1 MIETRLSDLDYCY
14 ASVELLKVL
23 ENNAYLRNERIRTF
37 LEQRASRETRI
48 VSLVALLFPAVL
60 LIILVSPSNDI
71 GSELV
76 LRENLQGFVLR
87 MFSLLMLGLF
97 IFIFCFLLVYYLWHL
112 RLVEPLRKKLTH
124 DLKKELLD
132 DISKIDEHTES
143 IVQKSLFT
151 QPRVPELYLCTEI
164 LPLLIR
170 YFEKGL
176 ADFMKEA
183 VYALEL
189 ELKHTGHYHHL
200 VPRVT
205 FLQRERDYLQNRMD
219 YLNKLLK

>member
-1 MIETRLSDLDYCY
+1 VIETRLSDLDYCY

-48 VSLVALLFPAVL
+48 VSLVALLFPTVL
-60 LIILVSPSNDI
+60 LILLFGFPGNFAR
-71 GSELV
+71 ELISI
-76 LRENLQGFVLR
+76 ENFLFR

-97 IFIFCFLLVYYLWHL
+97 IFIFCFLLMHQLWHL
-112 RLVEPLRKKLTH
+112 HLVKPLRKKLTH

-132 DISKIDEHTES
+132 DIKKIDEHTES

-189 ELKHTGHYHHL
+189 ELKHTGQYHHL

-205 FLQRERDYLQNRMD
+205 FLQRERDYLQNRMA

>member
-1 MIETRLSDLDYCY
+1 MVETRLNDLDYCY

-37 LEQRASRETRI
+37 LEQRVSRETRI

-60 LIILVSPSNDI
+60 LILLFGSPGNFAR
-71 GSELV
+71 ELISI
-76 LRENLQGFVLR
+76 ENFLFR

-112 RLVEPLRKKLTH
+112 RLVEHLRKKLTH
-124 DLKKELLD
+124 DLKKELLH
-132 DISKIDEHTES
+132 DIKKIDEHTES

-205 FLQRERDYLQNRMD
+205 FLQRERDYLQNRMA

>member
-1 MIETRLSDLDYCY
+1 MVETRLSDLDYCY

-48 VSLVALLFPAVL
+48 VSLVALLFPTVL
-60 LIILVSPSNDI
+60 LILLFGFPGNFAR
-71 GSELV
+71 ELISI
-76 LRENLQGFVLR
+76 ENFLFR

-97 IFIFCFLLVYYLWHL
+97 IFIFCFLLMHQLWHL
-112 RLVEPLRKKLTH
+112 HLVKPLRKKLTH
-124 DLKKELLD
+124 DLKKELLH
-132 DISKIDEHTES
+132 DIKKIDEHTES

-205 FLQRERDYLQNRMD
+205 FLQRERDYLQNRMA

>member
-48 VSLVALLFPAVL
+48 VSLVALLFPTVL
-60 LIILVSPSNDI
+60 LILLFGFPGNFAR
-71 GSELV
+71 ELISI
-76 LRENLQGFVLR
+76 ENFLFR

-97 IFIFCFLLVYYLWHL
+97 IFIFCFLLMHQLWHL
-112 RLVEPLRKKLTH
+112 HLVKPLRKKLTH
-124 DLKKELLD
+124 DLKKELLH
-132 DISKIDEHTES
+132 DIKKIDEHTES

-205 FLQRERDYLQNRMD
+205 FLQRERDYLQNRMA

>member
-1 MIETRLSDLDYCY
+1 VVETRLSDLDYCY

-37 LEQRASRETRI
+37 LEQRVSRETRI
-48 VSLVALLFPAVL
+48 VSLVALLFPTVL
-60 LIILVSPSNDI
+60 LILLFGFPGNFAR
-71 GSELV
+71 ELISI
-76 LRENLQGFVLR
+76 ENFLFR

-97 IFIFCFLLVYYLWHL
+97 IFIFCFLLMHQLWHL
-112 RLVEPLRKKLTH
+112 HLVKLLRKKLTH
-124 DLKKELLD
+124 DLKKELLH
-132 DISKIDEHTES
+132 DIKKIDEHTES

-205 FLQRERDYLQNRMD
+205 FLQREKDYLQNRMA

>member
-1 MIETRLSDLDYCY
+1 MVETRLSDLDYCY

-48 VSLVALLFPAVL
+48 VSLVALLFPTVL
-60 LIILVSPSNDI
+60 LILLFGFPGNFAR
-71 GSELV
+71 ELISI
-76 LRENLQGFVLR
+76 ENFLFR

-97 IFIFCFLLVYYLWHL
+97 IFIFCFLLMHQLWHL
-112 RLVEPLRKKLTH
+112 HLVEPLRKKLTH

-132 DISKIDEHTES
+132 DIKKIDEHTES

-205 FLQRERDYLQNRMD
+205 FLQRERDYLQNRMA

>member
-1 MIETRLSDLDYCY
+1 MVETRLSDLDYCY

-60 LIILVSPSNDI
+60 LILLFGFPGNFAR
-71 GSELV
+71 ELISI
-76 LRENLQGFVLR
+76 ENFLFR

-97 IFIFCFLLVYYLWHL
+97 IFIFCFLLVYHLRHL

-132 DISKIDEHTES
+132 DIKKIDEHTES

-205 FLQRERDYLQNRMD
+205 FLQRERDYLQNRMA

>member
-1 MIETRLSDLDYCY
+1 MVETRLSDLDYCY

-60 LIILVSPSNDI
+60 LILLFGFPGNFAR
-71 GSELV
+71 ELISI
-76 LRENLQGFVLR
+76 ENFLFR

-97 IFIFCFLLVYYLWHL
+97 IFIFCFLLMHQLWHL
-112 RLVEPLRKKLTH
+112 HLVKPLRKKLTH

-132 DISKIDEHTES
+132 DIKKIDEHTES

-151 QPRVPELYLCTEI
+151 QLRVPELYLCTEI

-189 ELKHTGHYHHL
+189 ELKHTGQYHHL

-205 FLQRERDYLQNRMD
+205 FLQRERDYLQNRMA

>member
-60 LIILVSPSNDI
+60 LILLFGFPGNFAR
-71 GSELV
+71 ELISI
-76 LRENLQGFVLR
+76 ENFLFR

-97 IFIFCFLLVYYLWHL
+97 IFIFCFLLVYHLWHL

-132 DISKIDEHTES
+132 DIKKIDEHTES

-205 FLQRERDYLQNRMD
+205 FLQRERDYLQNRMA

>member
-1 MIETRLSDLDYCY
+1 MVETRLSDLDYCY

-48 VSLVALLFPAVL
+48 VSLVALLFPTVL
-60 LIILVSPSNDI
+60 LILLFGFPGNFAR
-71 GSELV
+71 ELISI
-76 LRENLQGFVLR
+76 ENFLFR

-97 IFIFCFLLVYYLWHL
+97 IFIFCFLLMHQLWHL
-112 RLVEPLRKKLTH
+112 HLVKLLRKKLTH
-124 DLKKELLD
+124 DLKKELLH
-132 DISKIDEHTES
+132 DIKKIDEHTES
-143 IVQKSLFT
+143 IIQKSLFT

-205 FLQRERDYLQNRMD
+205 FLQREKDYLQNRMA

>member
-1 MIETRLSDLDYCY
+1 MVETRLSDLDYCY

-48 VSLVALLFPAVL
+48 VSLVALLFPTVL
-60 LIILVSPSNDI
+60 LILLFGFPGNFAR
-71 GSELV
+71 ELISI
-76 LRENLQGFVLR
+76 ENFLFR

-97 IFIFCFLLVYYLWHL
+97 IFIFCFLLMHQLWHL

-124 DLKKELLD
+124 DLKKGLLD
-132 DISKIDEHTES
+132 DIKKIDEHTES

-205 FLQRERDYLQNRMD
+205 FLQRERDYLQNRMA

>member
-1 MIETRLSDLDYCY
+1 MVETRLSDLDYCY

-60 LIILVSPSNDI
+60 LILLFGSPGNFAR
-71 GSELV
+71 ELISI
-76 LRENLQGFVLR
+76 ENFLFR

-132 DISKIDEHTES
+132 DISKIDEHTDRLFKKVFS
-143 IVQKSLFT
+143 LSRACQSFTCVLKSC
-151 QPRVPELYLCTEI
+151 LYLFVI
-164 LPLLIR
+164 LR
-170 YFEKGL
+170 K
-176 ADFMKEA
+176 D
-183 VYALEL
+183 
-189 ELKHTGHYHHL
+189 
-200 VPRVT
+200 
-205 FLQRERDYLQNRMD
+205 
-219 YLNKLLK
+219 

>member
-48 VSLVALLFPAVL
+48 VSLVALLFPTVL
-60 LIILVSPSNDI
+60 LILLFGFPGNFAR
-71 GSELV
+71 ELISI
-76 LRENLQGFVLR
+76 ENFLFR

-97 IFIFCFLLVYYLWHL
+97 IFIFCFLLMHQLWHL
-112 RLVEPLRKKLTH
+112 HLVKPLRKKLTH

-132 DISKIDEHTES
+132 DIKKIDEHTES

-205 FLQRERDYLQNRMD
+205 FLQRERDYLQNRMA

>member
-1 MIETRLSDLDYCY
+1 MVETRLSDLDYCY

-48 VSLVALLFPAVL
+48 VSLVALLFPTVL
-60 LIILVSPSNDI
+60 LILLFGFPGNFAR
-71 GSELV
+71 ELISI
-76 LRENLQGFVLR
+76 ENFLFR

-97 IFIFCFLLVYYLWHL
+97 IFIFCFLLVYHLWHL
-112 RLVEPLRKKLTH
+112 RLVEPLIKKLTH
-124 DLKKELLD
+124 DLKKGLLD
-132 DISKIDEHTES
+132 DIKKIDEHTES

-189 ELKHTGHYHHL
+189 ELKHTGQYHHL

-205 FLQRERDYLQNRMD
+205 FLQRERDYLQNRMA

>member
-1 MIETRLSDLDYCY
+1 MVETRLSDLDYCY

-48 VSLVALLFPAVL
+48 VSLVVLLFPAVL
-60 LIILVSPSNDI
+60 LILLFGFPGNFAR
-71 GSELV
+71 ELISI
-76 LRENLQGFVLR
+76 ENFLFR

-97 IFIFCFLLVYYLWHL
+97 IFIFCFLLVYHLWHL

-132 DISKIDEHTES
+132 DIKKIDEHTES

-205 FLQRERDYLQNRMD
+205 FLQRERDYLQNRMA

>member
-1 MIETRLSDLDYCY
+1 MVETRLSDLDYCY

-60 LIILVSPSNDI
+60 LILLFGFPGNFAR
-71 GSELV
+71 ELISI
-76 LRENLQGFVLR
+76 ENFLFR

-97 IFIFCFLLVYYLWHL
+97 IFIFCFLLMHQLWHL
-112 RLVEPLRKKLTH
+112 HLVKPLRKKLTR

-132 DISKIDEHTES
+132 DIKKIDEHTES

-205 FLQRERDYLQNRMD
+205 FLQRERDYLQNRMA

>member
-1 MIETRLSDLDYCY
+1 MVETRLSDLDYCY

-48 VSLVALLFPAVL
+48 VSLVALLFPTVL
-60 LIILVSPSNDI
+60 LILLFGFPGNFAR
-71 GSELV
+71 ELISI
-76 LRENLQGFVLR
+76 ENFLFR

-97 IFIFCFLLVYYLWHL
+97 IFIFCFLLMHQLWHL
-112 RLVEPLRKKLTH
+112 HLVKPLRKKLTH

-132 DISKIDEHTES
+132 DIKKIDEHTES

-205 FLQRERDYLQNRMD
+205 FLQRERDYLQNRMA

>member
-60 LIILVSPSNDI
+60 LILLFGFPGNFAR
-71 GSELV
+71 ELISI
-76 LRENLQGFVLR
+76 ENFLFR

-97 IFIFCFLLVYYLWHL
+97 IFIFCFLLMHQLWHL
-112 RLVEPLRKKLTH
+112 HLVKPLRKKLTH

-132 DISKIDEHTES
+132 DIKKIDEHTES

-205 FLQRERDYLQNRMD
+205 FLQRERDYLQNRMA

>member
-1 MIETRLSDLDYCY
+1 MVETRLSDLDYCY

-60 LIILVSPSNDI
+60 LILLFGSPGNFAR
-71 GSELV
+71 ELISI
-76 LRENLQGFVLR
+76 ENFLFR

-205 FLQRERDYLQNRMD
+205 FLQREKDYLQNRMA

>member
-1 MIETRLSDLDYCY
+1 MVETRLSDLDYCY

-60 LIILVSPSNDI
+60 LILLFGFPGNFAR
-71 GSELV
+71 ELISI
-76 LRENLQGFVLR
+76 ENFIFR

-97 IFIFCFLLVYYLWHL
+97 IFIFCFLLMHQLWHL
-112 RLVEPLRKKLTH
+112 HLVKPLRKKLTH

-132 DISKIDEHTES
+132 DIKKIDEHTES

-205 FLQRERDYLQNRMD
+205 FLQRERDYLQNRMA

>member
-1 MIETRLSDLDYCY
+1 MVETRLSDLDYCY

-60 LIILVSPSNDI
+60 LILLFGFPGNFAR
-71 GSELV
+71 ELISI
-76 LRENLQGFVLR
+76 ENFLFR

-124 DLKKELLD
+124 DLKKELLH
-132 DISKIDEHTES
+132 DIKKIDEHTES

-205 FLQRERDYLQNRMD
+205 FLQRERDYLQNRMA

>member
-48 VSLVALLFPAVL
+48 VSLVALLFPTVL
-60 LIILVSPSNDI
+60 LILLFGFPGNFAR
-71 GSELV
+71 ELISI
-76 LRENLQGFVLR
+76 ENFLFR

-97 IFIFCFLLVYYLWHL
+97 IFIFCFLLMHQLWHL
-112 RLVEPLRKKLTH
+112 HLVKPLRKKLTH

-132 DISKIDEHTES
+132 DIKKIDEHTES

-189 ELKHTGHYHHL
+189 ELKHTGQYHHL

-205 FLQRERDYLQNRMD
+205 FLQRERDYLQNRMA